1 MENDG
6 KSRGHH
12 GTKRKKGDVFPQQ
25 ILFFPSPISEVFLAA
40 SPHNRACLKICL
52 NIVMFIGK
60 MMINPIDFF
69 VLPMLPHST
78 RKFLLDSWQRIAK
91 QQRADKKEAET
102 KRQHQDGHGTTRSEL
117 LTTENMW
124 DEPKP
129 IKMPWGEER
138 SSQLLSVPL
147 WSFHMA
153 MENHHVFSR

>member
-40 SPHNRACLKICL
+40 SPHNRVCLEICL

-69 VLPMLPHST
+69 CATDATAFDKEIPPGQLATHRQTAACRQEGGRDQAAAPG
-78 RKFLLDSWQRIAK
+78 
-91 QQRADKKEAET
+91 RARHHEVRT
-102 KRQHQDGHGTTRSEL
+102 
-117 LTTENMW
+117 
-124 DEPKP
+124 
-129 IKMPWGEER
+129 
-138 SSQLLSVPL
+138 V
-147 WSFHMA
+147 
-153 MENHHVFSR
+153 NH

>member
-40 SPHNRACLKICL
+40 SPHNRACPKICL

-69 VLPMLPHST
+69 CATDATAFDKEIPPVPIDELHHFSRWLLHHQPAIIFPRCSHWWIPLLPRFH
-78 RKFLLDSWQRIAK
+78 RCVEIN
-91 QQRADKKEAET
+91 
-102 KRQHQDGHGTTRSEL
+102 RSAPNVTCCNEI
-117 LTTENMW
+117 NR
-124 DEPKP
+124 
-129 IKMPWGEER
+129 PWGTPISR
-138 SSQLLSVPL
+138 
-147 WSFHMA
+147 
-153 MENHHVFSR
+153 HHVDHF